1 MTTPEAK
8 TTVAKTKKNRSVL
21 ARLLLVTCLFLLLLA
36 VTLTILLTWASK
48 TESGTRSLL
57 AVTEKISGG
66 SLQFEGIKGAVGD
79 DLAIDKFSYKSKT
92 LVIEANAVSLQWRP
106 AALWRQQVDIP
117 RLQAS
122 SLRIAS
128 LPGKDPAKLPTD
140 LSLPFTLD
148 AHKLALGHLH
158 IATLSE
164 DGKQRETLVLSALSG
179 SLHFQDRQYRL
190 VAGVTSPWGRAEMQS
205 SLASLRPYKLNG
217 QFSLQ
222 GQVQQDIPALAL
234 KGSVAGSLQE
244 LQLALQAQAAE
255 QNQQNAQLQGQA
267 QASLTPFDAPYL
279 RELNLDI
286 QHFNPAAWQAAA
298 PQADLRLL
306 ARLKPVGD
314 KNASRFVLAGDVS
327 ASNAQAAAINKQ
339 GLPVQSLTARLQ
351 LEADRL
357 ALQGLAVQLNGNGKL
372 QGDARLSWVNAE
384 LAADVQL
391 SLSNVDLAQI
401 DQRLHASQ
409 IKGKLSAQT
418 DKDKIIHLQAQLT
431 DTKASLKADG
441 TYHGVTQL
449 FSLDKFDLQAEDAHL
464 QGSGDIAFSGKQAF
478 KLKANLSNFDPAR
491 WIATPAGNLQAAIS
505 LQGEISPR
513 LNLQISVPQL
523 QGQYA
528 GQVVQSS
535 LDLQWLQDQQVR
547 VRQLDLHWGK
557 NTLTGQG
564 NWGAADDVL
573 KLNLDAPELN
583 HFNPLLSNWQLA
595 LNGALKADIS
605 LRGKFAEPAGSLDAQ
620 AQQLR
625 IKYGSRE
632 WTIAQL
638 KSRLNLDNGSKGNF
652 DGDIVASHIGGDL
665 PDFSVSPVAT
675 NATQASAPASASVPT
690 PVPTPTPAQVKAQA
704 AADKI
709 SELHLQLKGRR
720 DAHTIALES
729 TFPNR
734 QTFGLGANG
743 SMQADAKNAQ
753 GWSWNGQLQALSL
766 NGKPDVK
773 MQGSAPLQ
781 LSSQSVRL
789 GALSLHSELGSL
801 VLEELEWTPAA
812 LKTKGRI
819 TDVRVIDIANL
830 VRPQYAVTGN
840 LKLNAQWDLQLRD
853 HAQGEIKIQRQSGD
867 LRFNDPDGTGNS
879 VALGIRD
886 LQLQM
891 RLGGLVAGTDGEDLA
906 LTMNAEGA
914 RLGSWKVKANTLL
927 SKQDGAWTIA
937 PSAALNGQATAAIP
951 DLQWLGPWINPGL
964 VLKGK
969 LNVDARL
976 MGTVGKPAYRADLAG
991 RELEVAFAAEG
1002 LLLPNGSLDAQIED
1016 THLKVSNLQFSNT
1029 ITSVPRHALLQG
1041 MELVGQKG
1049 EFKASGDI
1057 DMGKETGSIRAQ
1069 WQHFPLL
1076 QRKDRWLV
1084 VSGKA
1089 DIVEANNIWSLT
1101 GKVDTDGAYFK
1112 LPKMPPPSLSSDVVV
1127 TRKSDKLAVKSNDSE
1142 APKKGLKTRV
1152 DVSFDMGPRFV
1163 FVGRGLDTG
1172 LEGSLRLRS
1181 IDGSPLQATGSI
1193 STVRGA
1199 YEGYGQQL
1207 AIERGILNFQGPPAN
1222 PGLNIRALRRGLA
1235 VEAGVEIVGTVAA
1248 PQVRLVSEPAVPDAE
1263 KLSWLV
1269 LGRGA
1274 DQLAG
1279 SDASLL
1285 MSAASAIFGG
1295 DGSRNVPR
1303 DIVQG
1308 LGFDEFSIGSS
1319 SANNT
1324 TRLPGQTVAGSTGNT
1339 TTSTDQVVSVGKRLM
1354 PGLVLSIER
1363 GLADASGGIKLSW
1376 QLTRRVSIIGRTG
1389 TESAVDVNYTF
1400 SFN

>member
-1 MTTPEAK
+1 MTTPEVK
-8 TTVAKTKKNRSVL
+8 TLVAKTKKNRSVL
-21 ARLLLVTCLFLLLLA
+21 ARLLLSACLFLLLLI

-48 TESGTRSLL
+48 TESGTRTLL

-66 SLQFEGIKGAVGD
+66 SLQFEGVKGAVGD

-92 LVIEANAVSLQWRP
+92 LVIEAIAVSLQWRP

-128 LPGKDPAKLPTD
+128 LPGKDPAQLPAT

-158 IATLSE
+158 LANLSA
-164 DGKQRETLVLSALSG
+164 DGTQHETLELSALSG
-179 SLHFQDRQYRL
+179 SLHFQDGQYRL

-205 SLASLRPYKLNG
+205 SLASLRPYTLNG

-234 KGSVAGSLQE
+234 KGSVSGSLQD

-255 QNQQNAQLQGQA
+255 QNQHNAQLQGHA
-267 QASLTPFDAPYL
+267 QASLTPFTAPYL
-279 RELNLDI
+279 RQLNLDI

-306 ARLKPVGD
+306 ATLKPAGD

-357 ALQGLAVQLNGNGKL
+357 SLQGLAVQLNGNGKL
-372 QGDARLSWVNAE
+372 QGDARLSWANAE

-391 SLSNVDLAQI
+391 ILSNVDLAQI

-409 IKGKLSAQT
+409 IKGKLFAQT
-418 DKDKIIHLQAQLT
+418 GKDKIIQLQAQLT
-431 DTKASLKADG
+431 DAKASLKADA

-449 FSLDKFDLQAEDAHL
+449 LSLDKFDLQAEDAHL
-464 QGSGDIAFSGKQAF
+464 QGAGDIAFSGKQAF
-478 KLKANLSNFDPAR
+478 KLKARLTNFDPAR
-491 WIATPAGNLQAAIS
+491 WLATPAGNLQAAFS

-513 LNLQISVPQL
+513 LNLQVSMPQL

-528 GQVVQSS
+528 GQTVQSS
-535 LDLQWLQDQQVR
+535 LELQWLQDQQVR
-547 VRQLDLHWGK
+547 VKQMDLRWGK

-583 HFNPLLSNWQLA
+583 NLNPLLSNWQLA
-595 LNGALKADIS
+595 LSGALKADVS
-605 LRGKFAEPAGSLDAQ
+605 LRGRFAEPTGSLDAQ

-625 IKYGSRE
+625 IKYGNRE

-665 PDFSVSPVAT
+665 PDFSVNPTGANLTPTST
-675 NATQASAPASASVPT
+675 SA
-690 PVPTPTPAQVKAQA
+690 PTPAQLKAQA
-704 AADKI
+704 AADKL

-720 DAHTIALES
+720 DAHTITLES

-743 SMQADAKNAQ
+743 SMQADSKNAQ
-753 GWSWNGQLQALSL
+753 GWSWNGQLQALNL

-773 MQGSAPLQ
+773 LQGSAPLQ

-789 GALSLHSELGSL
+789 GALTLHSELGSL

-819 TDVRVIDIANL
+819 TDVRVIEIANL
-830 VRPQYAVTGN
+830 VRPQYAVSGN
-840 LKLNAQWDLQLRD
+840 LKLNAQWDLQLHE

-891 RLGGLVAGTDGEDLA
+891 KVGGLVAGTDGEDLA

-914 RLGSWKVKANTLL
+914 RLGSWKIKANTLL
-927 SKQDGAWTIA
+927 SKQGGAWTIA
-937 PSAALNGQATAAIP
+937 PTAMLNGEASAVIP

-976 MGTVGKPAYRADLAG
+976 MGTVGKPGYRADLTG
-991 RELEVAFAAEG
+991 RELEVAFASEG

-1016 THLKVSNLQFSNT
+1016 SHLKVSNLQFSNT
-1029 ITSVPRHALLQG
+1029 ITNVPRHALLQG

-1057 DMGKETGSIRAQ
+1057 DMGKETGSIQAQ

-1089 DIVEANNIWSLT
+1089 DIVEANNIWSLS

-1142 APKKGLKTRV
+1142 TPKKGLKTRV

-1193 STVRGA
+1193 RTVRGV

-1207 AIERGILNFQGPPAN
+1207 AIERGILNFQGPPSN

-1339 TTSTDQVVSVGKRLM
+1339 STSTDQVVSVGKRLM

-1400 SFN
+1400 SFH